1 VKILLQIIDYQII
14 MITIDSKNINFF
26 DRKVQELSFYM
37 QDTVHKFDQIANATY
52 RSYLKNGS
60 LYE

>member
-1 VKILLQIIDYQII
+1 MIIA
-14 MITIDSKNINFF
+14 DSKSINFY
-26 DRKVQELSFYM
+26 DRKVQELSFNM

-52 RSYLKNGS
+52 RSYSKNGS